1 MKIKGITFG
10 GPMVRAIR
18 DGRKD
23 MTRRIVKP
31 QGAHMF
37 PMLNQ
42 DKTPREDWFIS
53 DPVYERVG
61 RSGYYPP
68 YAPGDILW
76 VKETWADVNS
86 DYGPS
91 LAYKAD
97 HAVIGWEDFSSTFGE
112 DEGAGPSFDYETYK
126 GDWCMWYSDL
136 FNGSADHKWKS
147 SSHMPR
153 WAARTWLR
161 VVSVRAERVQDIT
174 EEDARREGVWT
185 VSEWLRDQTCKWRD
199 SADALRGLPV
209 TAFSQLWDSI
219 HGPDAWDRN
228 DWVWVIAF
236 EPTERPEGV

>member
-61 RSGYYPP
+61 RSGYRPP
-68 YAPGDILW
+68 YAPGDILYVREAW
-76 VKETWADVNS
+76 RADPAS
-86 DYGPS
+86 DIYAPSELNPDSTPIWYEANGPAS
-91 LAYKAD
+91 
-97 HAVIGWEDFSSTFGE
+97 DFWGKLRPAMFM
-112 DEGAGPSFDYETYK
+112 
-126 GDWCMWYSDL
+126 C
-136 FNGSADHKWKS
+136 
-147 SSHMPR
+147 R
-153 WAARTWLR
+153 WMARTWLR
-161 VVSVRAERVQDIT
+161 VVSVRAERVQDIGP
-174 EEDARREGVWT
+174 R
-185 VSEWLRDQTCKWRD
+185 
-199 SADALRGLPV
+199 DALDEGL
-209 TAFSQLWDSI
+209 QLWEGSGPPDVGYYTSCYGSWGDHDYDAFIENEERLIVDGFRRLWNSI

-228 DWVWVIAF
+228 DWVWVIGL
-236 EPTERPEGV
+236 EPTEKPEGVDG